1 MFNIIV
7 SHHVQALL
15 IAVVSYVLIR
25 EFIIRR
31 MNKPMNKPKKKV
43 VGIINSDEVSELL
56 ITDYLDC
63 ENRQNDLHSMKV
75 TKFNNENELL
85 KADRAYSAIARSI
98 RADLDKVL

>member
-15 IAVVSYVLIR
+15 IAVVIYVLIR

-31 MNKPMNKPKKKV
+31 MNKPKKKV
-43 VGIINSDEVSELL
+43 VGIIDSDEVSDLL

-63 ENRQNDLHSMKV
+63 ENRQNDLHSMKR
-75 TKFNNENELL
+75 TNFNNENELL

>member
-7 SHHVQALL
+7 LHQVQALL
-15 IAVVSYVLIR
+15 IAVVSYFLIR

-31 MNKPMNKPKKKV
+31 MKKPKKKV
-43 VGIINSDEVSELL
+43 VGIIDNDEVSDLL

-63 ENRQNDLHSMKV
+63 ENRQNDLHSMKR

>member
-7 SHHVQALL
+7 LHHVQALL
-15 IAVVSYVLIR
+15 IAVVIYVLIR

-31 MNKPMNKPKKKV
+31 MNKPKKKV
-43 VGIINSDEVSELL
+43 VGTIDNDEVSDLL

-63 ENRQNDLHSMKV
+63 ENRHNDLHSMKA

-85 KADRAYSAIARSI
+85 KADRAYSAIERSI

>member
-7 SHHVQALL
+7 LHHVQALL

-31 MNKPMNKPKKKV
+31 MNKPKKII
-43 VGIINSDEVSELL
+43 VGIIDNDEVSDML

-63 ENRQNDLHSMKV
+63 ENRQNDLHSMKR
-75 TKFNNENELL
+75 TNFNNSNEIL
-85 KADRAYSAIARSI
+85 KADRAYRSI
-98 RADLDKVL
+98 NRLINQDLEQVL

>member
-7 SHHVQALL
+7 LHQVQALL
-15 IAVVSYVLIR
+15 IAVVIYFLIR

-31 MNKPMNKPKKKV
+31 MNKPKKKV
-43 VGIINSDEVSELL
+43 VGIIDNDEVSDLL

-63 ENRQNDLHSMKV
+63 ENRQNDLHSMKA

>member
-7 SHHVQALL
+7 LHQVQALL
-15 IAVVSYVLIR
+15 IAVVIYFLIR

-31 MNKPMNKPKKKV
+31 MNKPKKIV
-43 VGIINSDEVSELL
+43 VGIIDNDEVSDLL

-63 ENRQNDLHSMKV
+63 ENRQNDLHSMKA

-98 RADLDKVL
+98 QADLNQVL

>member
-1 MFNIIV
+1 MLNIIV
-7 SHHVQALL
+7 LHHVQALL
-15 IAVVSYVLIR
+15 IAVFIYALIR
-25 EFIIRR
+25 EFIIRK
-31 MNKPMNKPKKKV
+31 MSKPKKV
-43 VGIINSDEVSELL
+43 IVGIIDNDEVSDLL

-63 ENRQNDLHSMKV
+63 KNRHNDLHSIKA